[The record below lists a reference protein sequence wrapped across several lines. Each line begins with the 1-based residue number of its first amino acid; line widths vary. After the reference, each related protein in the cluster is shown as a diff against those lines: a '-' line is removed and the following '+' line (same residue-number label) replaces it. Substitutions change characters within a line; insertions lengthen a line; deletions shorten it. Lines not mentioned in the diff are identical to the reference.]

1 MSDINT
7 KEQQP
12 TQPQEEKNNQE
23 QINYKELYVRLA
35 ADLQNF
41 KRRIEKERLDW
52 TETAQGMILSA
63 FLPIFEDID
72 RAVDVANQQQS
83 TNDQQTPVPF
93 LDGVKLIQ
101 KNLKK
106 TLADLGVNEIDASG
120 LFNPEYHEALAQ
132 IESPTQASG
141 TIVQVFNKGYMF
153 KGKIL
158 KHAQVSV
165 AK

>member
-52 TETAQGMILSA
+52 TETAQGIILSA

-72 RAVDVANQQQS
+72 RAIETSDQQLLVEQS
-83 TNDQQTPVPF
+83 TAAPF
-93 LDGVKLIQ
+93 VDGFKLIQ

-106 TLADLGVNEIDASG
+106 TLTDLGVNEIDTTG

-132 IESPTQASG
+132 IDAPTQTSG